1 MTFYYLSEEVTKS
14 NCLKHLIDGIIFCY
28 RYKTVATILY
38 LIVGIC
44 PSLPLVF
51 ASVSMSYVTFPY
63 SVLPF
68 FPIATREVRS
78 PSM

>member
-1 MTFYYLSEEVTKS
+1 MGIDWINFY
-14 NCLKHLIDGIIFCY
+14 Y

-51 ASVSMSYVTFPY
+51 ASVSMLYVTFPT
-63 SVLPF
+63 SIF
-68 FPIATREVRS
+68 SHCHMRS
-78 PSM
+78 

>member
-1 MTFYYLSEEVTKS
+1 MGIDWIDFY
-14 NCLKHLIDGIIFCY
+14 Y

-51 ASVSMSYVTFPY
+51 ASVSM
-63 SVLPF
+63 L
-68 FPIATREVRS
+68 
-78 PSM
+78 